1 MLLFKGSCFLIRYDT
16 IPPSVRL
23 FAIIERAT
31 AVNPD
36 AHWPLADGQF
46 PGHKKSPGREAPGAL
61 REKQ

>member
-1 MLLFKGSCFLIRYDT
+1 MCKTALKRPFTL
-16 IPPSVRL
+16 VRL